1 MNIKPLIQNISNF
14 LFDRFVQLIGIV
26 LTFLS
31 IFVLLA
37 LFTYSAE
44 DPNFVFSNNNEINNI
59 FGFQG
64 SIVSDFLLQTM
75 GLVSFLFS
83 ITLFITGINV
93 VIKKRLVIILE
104 NFFYTILYIIFG
116 TVFLGIFYLNSF
128 WLPVNGNGGFVG
140 NILTQTFLENLILTN
155 QKISYYIL
163 MLVTGLLFLKSINFS
178 PMGLINF
185 IKKTDL
191 DDVSIET
198 ENYKIRVKKNSSS
211 ISEKVVHKS
220 EKPKIIEKKK
230 TVVEDTTTES
240 ITNEEKAGN
249 NIIIKSPMI
258 GTFYKS
264 PNPESDPFVSEG
276 DTIKPGQTICIIEAM
291 KLFNEIESE
300 VTGKVVKVLANDSSP
315 VEFDQPLFEID
326 PS

>member
-1 MNIKPLIQNISNF
+1 MNTKEIQDI
-14 LFDRFVQLIGIV
+14 
-26 LTFLS
+26 
-31 IFVLLA
+31 
-37 LFTYSAE
+37 
-44 DPNFVFSNNNEINNI
+44 
-59 FGFQG
+59 
-64 SIVSDFLLQTM
+64 
-75 GLVSFLFS
+75 
-83 ITLFITGINV
+83 
-93 VIKKRLVIILE
+93 
-104 NFFYTILYIIFG
+104 
-116 TVFLGIFYLNSF
+116 
-128 WLPVNGNGGFVG
+128 
-140 NILTQTFLENLILTN
+140 
-155 QKISYYIL
+155 
-163 MLVTGLLFLKSINFS
+163 
-178 PMGLINF
+178 INF

-220 EKPKIIEKKK
+220 EKPKIIEKKE

-240 ITNEEKAGN
+240 ITTEEKAGN

-258 GTFYKS
+258 GTFYRS

-276 DTIKPGQTICIIEAM
+276 DTIKAGQTICIIEAM

>member
-1 MNIKPLIQNISNF
+1 MNTKEIQDI
-14 LFDRFVQLIGIV
+14 
-26 LTFLS
+26 
-31 IFVLLA
+31 
-37 LFTYSAE
+37 
-44 DPNFVFSNNNEINNI
+44 
-59 FGFQG
+59 
-64 SIVSDFLLQTM
+64 
-75 GLVSFLFS
+75 
-83 ITLFITGINV
+83 
-93 VIKKRLVIILE
+93 
-104 NFFYTILYIIFG
+104 
-116 TVFLGIFYLNSF
+116 
-128 WLPVNGNGGFVG
+128 
-140 NILTQTFLENLILTN
+140 
-155 QKISYYIL
+155 
-163 MLVTGLLFLKSINFS
+163 
-178 PMGLINF
+178 INF

-211 ISEKVVHKS
+211 ISEKVVQKS
-220 EKPKIIEKKK
+220 EKPKIIEKKE

-240 ITNEEKAGN
+240 ITTEEKAGS

-258 GTFYKS
+258 GTFYRS